1 MSIRTR
7 TREHTNEVQLS
18 NLYFFLAIVP
28 SVILHEVS
36 HGWVANYFGDS
47 TAKDNGRL
55 TLNPLAHIDPFGTVL
70 LPLMMVLAGLPAF
83 GYAKP
88 VPVNVSRLRN
98 PRTQS
103 LYVSLAGP
111 LVNIILSGIG
121 LGLCFLAV
129 HDTQSQ
135 LMFNVGEYLGLAN
148 LVLAAFNLIPI
159 PPLDGSAIIER
170 FVPRKH
176 LPRYYQMRARA
187 LPVVMVLVVLDFLVF
202 HVGTNALGSLE
213 DWWINLAF
221 K

>member
-1 MSIRTR
+1 L
-7 TREHTNEVQLS
+7 N

-36 HGWVANYFGDS
+36 HGWVANHFGDP

-55 TLNPLAHIDPFGTVL
+55 TLNPFAHIDPFGTVL
-70 LPLMMVLAGLPAF
+70 LPALMVLAGLPAF

-111 LVNIILSGIG
+111 LVNIILSTIG
-121 LGLCFLAV
+121 LAFCYVAY
-129 HDTQSQ
+129 HDTNSV
-135 LMFNVGEYLGLAN
+135 LMFDVGAYLGIAN

-176 LPRYYQMRARA
+176 MPRYYQMRARA
-187 LPVVMVLVVLDFLVF
+187 LPVVMVLVVADFLVF
-202 HVGTNALGSLE
+202 HVGTNALTDLE
-213 DWWINLAF
+213 TWWLNLAVR
-221 K
+221 

>member
-1 MSIRTR
+1 V
-7 TREHTNEVQLS
+7 TNF
-18 NLYFFLAIVP
+18 YFFLAIVP

-36 HGWVANYFGDS
+36 HGWVANYFGDP
-47 TAKDNGRL
+47 TAKNNGRL
-55 TLNPLAHIDPFGTVL
+55 TLNPIAHVDPFGTVL
-70 LPLMMVLAGLPAF
+70 LPLLMVLSGLPAF

-111 LVNIILSGIG
+111 LVNIVLSGVG
-121 LGLCFLAV
+121 LGICFVAI
-129 HDTQSQ
+129 HDTHS
-135 LMFNVGEYLGLAN
+135 LTMFDVGEYIGLAN

-170 FVPRKH
+170 FVPNKH

-202 HVGTNALGSLE
+202 HVGTNALYDLE
-213 DWWINLAF
+213 NWWFRLAIR
-221 K
+221 

>member
-1 MSIRTR
+1 VT
-7 TREHTNEVQLS
+7 EF
-18 NLYFFLAIVP
+18 YFFLAIIP

-36 HGWVANYFGDS
+36 HGWVANYFGDP

-70 LPLMMVLAGLPAF
+70 LPALMIFSGLPAF

-111 LVNIILSGIG
+111 LVNIILSALGWVLTYIAVKYANSALLLDIG
-121 LGLCFLAV
+121 V
-129 HDTQSQ
+129 
-135 LMFNVGEYLGLAN
+135 YLGLAN
-148 LVLAAFNLIPI
+148 LVLAVFNLIPI

-170 FVPRKH
+170 FVPRQH
-176 LPRYYQMRARA
+176 LPAYYRMRARA

-202 HVGTNALGSLE
+202 HVGTNALYDLE
-213 DWWINLAF
+213 TWWINLIPR
-221 K
+221 

>member
-1 MSIRTR
+1 MGGELLWRFHR
-7 TREHTNEVQLS
+7 QGQR
-18 NLYFFLAIVP
+18 
-28 SVILHEVS
+28 
-36 HGWVANYFGDS
+36 
-47 TAKDNGRL
+47 RL
-55 TLNPLAHIDPFGTVL
+55 TLNPLAHIDPFGL
-70 LPLMMVLAGLPAF
+70 CYYLDDGARGLPAF

-148 LVLAAFNLIPI
+148 LVLAAFKLDPI

>member
-1 MSIRTR
+1 MSDF
-7 TREHTNEVQLS
+7 
-18 NLYFFLAIVP
+18 YFFLAIVP

-36 HGWVANYFGDS
+36 HGWVANFFGDS

-111 LVNIILSGIG
+111 LVNILLSGVG
-121 LGLCFLAV
+121 LVICLVAEHV
-129 HDTQSQ
+129 TQS
-135 LMFNVGEYLGLAN
+135 LTMFEVGEYIGLAN

-170 FVPRKH
+170 FVPRKQ

-202 HVGTNALGSLE
+202 HVGTNALVDLE
-213 DWWINLAF
+213 NWWFRLAI